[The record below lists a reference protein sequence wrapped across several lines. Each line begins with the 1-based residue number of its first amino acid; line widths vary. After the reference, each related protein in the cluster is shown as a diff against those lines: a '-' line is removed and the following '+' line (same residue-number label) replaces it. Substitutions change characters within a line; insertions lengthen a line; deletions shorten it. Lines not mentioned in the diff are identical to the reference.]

1 LLLCLLSTR
10 AWGEGLLSVPGD
22 RRSRVAVEL
31 KALDE
36 GMLGEVEA
44 NEGSTGRE
52 EFEASGLS
60 APADAIIWGESKLV
74 GLAKLPFRECWM
86 PCTMLVWRLCVLDS
100 ASLGSGDRRGAGLGT
115 AGDTTSEAGV
125 ADVEID
131 EVVVGVRADNG
142 GGTGDVGF
150 EVIGFTVALHAS
162 RVMGEMRRLTK
173 RSGGRSGEGAL
184 REGGGLALIQLR
196 LRLR

>member
-1 LLLCLLSTR
+1 
-10 AWGEGLLSVPGD
+10 LLSVPGD
-22 RRSRVAVEL
+22 RRSPTSVAVEL

-36 GMLGEVEA
+36 GMLGEVEV

-60 APADAIIWGESKLV
+60 APADAIIWGDSKLV

-100 ASLGSGDRRGAGLGT
+100 ASLGSGDRRGDGLGT
-115 AGDTTSEAGV
+115 AGDTTSEAVV
-125 ADVEID
+125 ADVDID
-131 EVVVGVRADNG
+131 EVVVGVRADN